1 MQIPFINLSREA
13 EHFLPELLGTTEK
26 VLKSGMYINGPNV
39 KTLEKNLC
47 EYLQVKHVITV
58 GNGSDALTFI
68 LKSLDIHPDDEII
81 CPANSFIATSW
92 SIVAAG
98 AKPVFCD
105 VGEDLL
111 LDIDDFKRKVTTK
124 TKAVIPVHLT
134 GRVFDTNTIFDFCK
148 DENIE
153 IVEDAAQSFG
163 AINEDGKK
171 TGSLGKAG
179 AFSLHPLKNFA
190 IYGDG
195 GIITT
200 NSDEIAKKCLLLRN
214 HGLKNRDEASIWGF
228 NSRLDELQASYA
240 LIKLPHIE
248 NLTKRYIEIAKY
260 YDEHL
265 TNNIKKPFIRKKYRD
280 VYHNYVVLIPTEI
293 RDLMMKNLFDFGIE
307 TKIHYPIPLHLQE
320 CAYELNYQIGDIPNA
335 EFLAKS
341 MVSLP
346 IYPELKDLELDF
358 IVNKFNDLYK
368 VLNKKK

>member
-1 MQIPFINLSREA
+1 MRIPFINLSREA

-134 GRVFDTNTIFDFCK
+134 GRVFDTKTIFDFCK

-320 CAYELNYQIGDIPNA
+320 CALMNLTTRLVTYLMLN
-335 EFLAKS
+335 F
-341 MVSLP
+341 
-346 IYPELKDLELDF
+346 
-358 IVNKFNDLYK
+358 
-368 VLNKKK
+368 

>member
-13 EHFLPELLGTTEK
+13 EHFLPKLLGSTEK

-39 KTLEKNLC
+39 QTLEKNLC
-47 EYLQVKHVITV
+47 KYLQVKHVITV

-68 LKSLDIHPDDEII
+68 LKSLDINPDDEII

-105 VGEDLL
+105 VGDDFL
-111 LDIDDFKRKVTTK
+111 LDINDFERKVTTK

-134 GRVFDTNTIFDFCK
+134 GRVFDTEKISQLCK
-148 DENIE
+148 DKNIE

-163 AINEDGKK
+163 AISKNGKK
-171 TGSLGKAG
+171 TGTLGKAG

-200 NSDEIAKKCLLLRN
+200 NSSELADKCFLLRN

-240 LIKLPHIE
+240 LVKLPQIE
-248 NLTKRYIEIAKY
+248 KLTIRYIEIAKY
-260 YDEHL
+260 YDKNL
-265 TNNIKKPFIRKKYRD
+265 TNSIKKPFIREKYRD
-280 VYHNYVVLIPTEI
+280 VYHNYVVLVPSEI
-293 RDLMMKNLFDFGIE
+293 RDLIMKKLLDSGIE
-307 TKIHYPIPLHLQE
+307 TKIHYPIPLHLQK
-320 CAYELNYQIGDIPNA
+320 CANNLNYQIGDIPRA
-335 EFLAKS
+335 ELFAKS
-341 MVSLP
+341 MISLP
-346 IYPELKDLELDF
+346 IYPELKDSELSY
-358 IVNKFNDLYK
+358 IVNRFNEIYK
-368 VLNKKK
+368 NFK

>member
-13 EHFLPELLGTTEK
+13 EYFLPELLETTQR
-26 VLKSGMYINGPNV
+26 VLQSGMYINGPNV
-39 KTLEKNLC
+39 QTLEKNLC
-47 EYLQVKHVITV
+47 EYLQVKYVISV

-105 VGEDLL
+105 VGDDLL
-111 LDIDDFKRKVTTK
+111 LDINDFKRKVTPK
-124 TKAVIPVHLT
+124 TKALIPVHLT
-134 GRVFDTNTIFDFCK
+134 GRVFDTDEISDFCK
-148 DENIE
+148 DQNIA

-163 AINEDGKK
+163 AKNKDGRK

-200 NSDEIAKKCLLLRN
+200 NSPEIAKKCILLRN

-240 LIKLPHIE
+240 LVKLPHIE

-265 TNNIKKPFIRKKYRD
+265 INDIKKPTIRRTYRD
-280 VYHNYVVLIPTEI
+280 VYHNYVVLVSPRI
-293 RDLMMKNLFDFGIE
+293 RDLLMKNLLDFGIE

-320 CAYELNYQIGDIPNA
+320 CAYKLNYQIGDLPKA
-335 EFLAKS
+335 ESFAKS
-341 MVSLP
+341 MISLP
-346 IYPELKDLELDF
+346 IYPELKDEELF
-358 IVNKFNDLYK
+358 YIVDKLNNLHGKFK
-368 VLNKKK
+368 

>member
-1 MQIPFINLSREA
+1 MRIPFINLSREA

-111 LDIDDFKRKVTTK
+111 LDIDDFKRKVSTK

-163 AINEDGKK
+163 AKNKDGRK

-200 NSDEIAKKCLLLRN
+200 NSPEIAKKCILLRN

-240 LIKLPHIE
+240 LVKLPHIE

-260 YDEHL
+260 YDKHL
-265 TNNIKKPFIRKKYRD
+265 TNEIKKPLIRESCRD
-280 VYHNYVVLIPTEI
+280 VYHNYVILVPSKI
-293 RDLMMKNLFDFGIE
+293 RDSIMEKLLDFGIE
-307 TKIHYPIPLHLQE
+307 TKIHYPIPLHMQQ
-320 CAYELNYQIGDIPNA
+320 CAFNLNYQIGDIPKA
-335 EFLAKS
+335 ELFAKS
-341 MVSLP
+341 MISLP
-346 IYPELKDLELDF
+346 IYPGLKEEELCY
-358 IVNKFNDLYK
+358 IVDKFNELYK
-368 VLNKKK
+368 KY